1 MLHSCHLPM
10 PSASSA
16 PSVALVLSLP
26 FARSSQSN
34 GSRQFSLRCR
44 VSRLDDSLPP
54 PALHLQ
60 ALIDACHNARLPQ
73 ACSQSKG

>member
-1 MLHSCHLPM
+1 MLRSWHLPM
-10 PSASSA
+10 PGTSSA

-34 GSRQFSLRCR
+34 GSRRFSLRCH

-60 ALIDACHNARLPQ
+60 ALIDACHDARLPQ
-73 ACSQSKG
+73 ACSRSRG